1 MDIFDAPRLI
11 SMLDNSSKQPRERM
25 LNLFNLLDKGAYL
38 AEIDAQTKLPTQLTL
53 IEYLTVQATQLG
65 AASPSMLAEHIVLIA
80 RSAAMQA
87 TKEPAVDH
95 LAHAKKA
102 AEALILAQ
110 TQKESRRPSKSQ
122 FALYGMAASA
132 IMLLGLSAFWL
143 ASLLG
148 KPPVEV
154 AKNST
159 NAAVATTTAP
169 KDDSN
174 KLTAQDAV
182 AMYAQFDQMRTGT
195 CQFPE
200 AIQIPDQDKAVY
212 LENVVGG
219 KLPTNLTDLAT
230 ANKYLVKVR
239 CNYTPMLMAKSK

>member
-1 MDIFDAPRLI
+1 MDIFNAPWLI
-11 SMLDNSSKQPRERM
+11 NLLENSSSQPRERI
-25 LNLFNLLDKGAYL
+25 LNLFNLIENAANL
-38 AEIDAQTKLPTQLTL
+38 AAVNTQHTSTKQTL
-53 IEYLTVQATQLG
+53 IEYLTLQAKQLG
-65 AASPSMLAEHIVLIA
+65 AANPSILAEHIVLIA

-87 TKEPAVDH
+87 SKDPDSDH
-95 LAHAKKA
+95 LIHAKKA

-110 TQKESRRPSKSQ
+110 TQQESPRTRNSQ
-122 FALYGMAASA
+122 LALYGMAASA
-132 IMLLGLSAFWL
+132 MILLGLSAFWL
-143 ASLLG
+143 PTILS
-148 KPPVEV
+148 KPPTVV
-154 AKNST
+154 AENH
-159 NAAVATTTAP
+159 AAAATTTTAAS
-169 KDDSN
+169 KEDSN

-212 LENVVGG
+212 LESVVGG

-230 ANKYLVKVR
+230 ANQYLAKVR

>member
-1 MDIFDAPRLI
+1 MDIFNAPWLI
-11 SMLDNSSKQPRERM
+11 TLLENSSSQPRERM
-25 LNLFNLLDKGAYL
+25 LNLFNLIENRANL
-38 AEIDAQTKLPTQLTL
+38 AAVNTQHTATKQTL
-53 IEYLTVQATQLG
+53 IEYLTLQATQLG
-65 AASPSMLAEHIVLIA
+65 AANPSILAEHIVLIA

-87 TKEPAVDH
+87 AKEPDSEH
-95 LAHAKKA
+95 LTHAKKA

-110 TQKESRRPSKSQ
+110 TQKEPARASNSQ
-122 FALYGMAASA
+122 LALYGMAASTV
-132 IMLLGLSAFWL
+132 ILLGLSAFWL
-143 ASLLG
+143 PTILS
-148 KPPVEV
+148 KPPIVV
-154 AKNST
+154 AENHAS
-159 NAAVATTTAP
+159 AAVATKAAS
-169 KDDSN
+169 KEESN
-174 KLTAQDAV
+174 QLTAQDAV

-230 ANKYLVKVR
+230 ANKYLAKVR

>member
-1 MDIFDAPRLI
+1 MDFLNSPWFINRLE
-11 SMLDNSSKQPRERM
+11 NSSKQPRERI
-25 LNLFNLLDKGAYL
+25 LNLFDLIEHKDSL
-38 AEIDAQTKLPTQLTL
+38 IDFKAQGTHAASQTL
-53 IEYLTVQATQLG
+53 IEYLTLQAKELG
-65 AASPSMLAEHIVLIA
+65 ATNPSILAEHIVLIA
-80 RSAAMQA
+80 RSAASQA
-87 TKEPAVDH
+87 NNEPSSDH

-110 TQKESRRPSKSQ
+110 TQHEPTYRNYKRTT
-122 FALYGMAASA
+122 LYGMAASLM
-132 IMLLGLSAFWL
+132 ILLGLSAIL
-143 ASLLG
+143 LPNILSKAPTASAENH
-148 KPPVEV
+148 VE
-154 AKNST
+154 T
-159 NAAVATTTAP
+159 ATSSTTAS
-169 KDDSN
+169 KEDNN

-212 LENVVGG
+212 LESVVGG

-230 ANKYLVKVR
+230 ANKYLAKVR

>member
-1 MDIFDAPRLI
+1 MDIFNAPWLI
-11 SMLDNSSKQPRERM
+11 NLLENSSSQPRERM
-25 LNLFNLLDKGAYL
+25 LNLFNLIENAANLTAVN
-38 AEIDAQTKLPTQLTL
+38 TQHTVAKQTL
-53 IEYLTVQATQLG
+53 IEYLTLQATQLG
-65 AASPSMLAEHIVLIA
+65 AANPSILAEHIVLIA

-87 TKEPAVDH
+87 SKDPDSDH
-95 LAHAKKA
+95 LIHAKKA

-110 TQKESRRPSKSQ
+110 TQQESPRTRNSQ
-122 FALYGMAASA
+122 LALYGMAASA
-132 IMLLGLSAFWL
+132 IILLGLSAFWL
-143 ASLLG
+143 PTILS
-148 KPPVEV
+148 KPPTVV
-154 AKNST
+154 AENHAT
-159 NAAVATTTAP
+159 AATTTTAAS
-169 KDDSN
+169 KEDSN

-212 LENVVGG
+212 LESVVGG

-230 ANKYLVKVR
+230 ANQYLAKVR